1 MVPYTE
7 LQTVV
12 AKMTDLLDRRGIAR
26 FDAIDCDHARREV
39 FFLWSEPKRAVAVE
53 LDRDGTH
60 ADAAATAA
68 WAAGQPIDASSL
80 AEAAAWA
87 EAQPSYH

>member
-7 LQTVV
+7 LQSVV
-12 AKMTDLLDRRGIAR
+12 AKMTDLLDGRGIPR

-39 FFLWSEPKRAVAVE
+39 FFLWSEPKRAIAVE

-60 ADAAATAA
+60 SDAVATAA
-68 WAAGQPIDASSL
+68 WAAGQPMNEAGVT
-80 AEAAAWA
+80 EAAAWA
-87 EAQPSYH
+87 AGEPNYH